1 MRRILITGLILIS
14 GLGLFAQEKVEDVI
28 SKHITAIG
36 GAENWKKV
44 NTMVMEGTMNVMGQD
59 VSLKISQV
67 HNQGQR
73 TNITIAGMENYVINT
88 PTSGY
93 NYYPIQGMQKPE
105 PMTADDV
112 KELLDDLDIQGVLLD
127 YQAKGHKAEL
137 LGMEDIEGT
146 ECYKV
151 KVTRKNSGE
160 QTYFIDKSSYLIVR
174 VSSKRKA
181 MGQEMD
187 VNIDCSD
194 YKEVNGIKVPYS
206 VGQGFGTMVVTS
218 VKINEPVAPETFAG
232 PK

>member
-1 MRRILITGLILIS
+1 MKKILITGLMFVS

-59 VSLKISQV
+59 VALKITQE
-67 HNQGQR
+67 NKQGQR
-73 TNITIAGMENYVINT
+73 TNIVINGMENFIIMT
-88 PTSGY
+88 PTGGLTY
-93 NYYPIQGMQKPE
+93 MPVQGMQKPE

-112 KELLDDLDIQGVLLD
+112 KESLDDLDIQGSLLD

-160 QTYFIDKSSYLIVR
+160 QTYFIDKSSYLILR

-187 VNIDCSD
+187 LNIDLSD
-194 YKEVNGIKVPYS
+194 YKEISGIKVPYS
-206 VGQGFGTMVVTS
+206 IGQGIGTMIVTS
-218 VKINEPVAPETFAG
+218 VKVNEPVAPDTFAG